1 MRLATGEVK
10 TYFYAWRGGPQ
21 IKAKPGTP
29 DFVGA
34 YNDAHAQLRQPRAGT
49 LMTIIAEY
57 KASPELLGWP
67 HRAGGRTSS
76 TSS

>member
-1 MRLATGEVK
+1 VRVVLRGIHKVKMRLATGEVK

-34 YNDAHAQLRQPRAGT
+34 YNDAHAQLRRPSAAR
-49 LMTIIAEY
+49 
-57 KASPELLGWP
+57 
-67 HRAGGRTSS
+67 
-76 TSS
+76 

>member
-29 DFVGA
+29 ILLALTTMPTPNSGDLA
-34 YNDAHAQLRQPRAGT
+34 RAC
-49 LMTIIAEY
+49 
-57 KASPELLGWP
+57 
-67 HRAGGRTSS
+67 
-76 TSS
+76 